1 MTPEPRVAS
10 VQHIGVDCDED
21 AVNLEQKAILAS
33 SSTVPVHEDFEDIHF
48 ASSDSLSPDLVRG
61 VVSTESYVGQCK

>member
-1 MTPEPRVAS
+1 MTPDPNVTS
-10 VQHIGVDCDED
+10 VQHIVVDCDED

-33 SSTVPVHEDFEDIHF
+33 SSTVPVHEDFEDIHC

-61 VVSTESYVGQCK
+61 VVSIESYVVQCK